1 MKKLTSILFVF
12 IFLIGC
18 APIPQSYEP
27 IIDMRDASVDWN
39 WNQYYQ
45 DLHECRTYA
54 TRICPADQAVGEAI
68 AGAAFGA
75 ALGAIL
81 GSGTGDAGGWAGI
94 GAGSGGLSGAAHG
107 AGNAI
112 EEQKRIIR
120 NCMRGRGYKVLE

>member
-12 IFLIGC
+12 IFLISC
-18 APIPQSYEP
+18 APVPQSYEP
-27 IIDMRDASVDWN
+27 IIDIRGTSFD
-39 WNQYYQ
+39 WNQYYR
-45 DLHECRTYA
+45 DLQECRAYA
-54 TRICPADQAVGEAI
+54 TRICPADQAVGEAL

-81 GSGTGDAGGWAGI
+81 GSGTGDAGRWTGI

-107 AGNAI
+107 AGNAV

>member
-12 IFLIGC
+12 IFLISC
-18 APIPQSYEP
+18 APVPQSYEP
-27 IIDMRDASVDWN
+27 IIDMRGTSIDWA
-39 WNQYYQ
+39 QYAQ
-45 DLHECRTYA
+45 DLHECQEYA
-54 TRICPADQAVGEAI
+54 ARICPTDQAVGEAL

-81 GSGTGDAGGWAGI
+81 GSGTGNVGEWAGI

-107 AGNAI
+107 AGSAI